1 MIDLK
6 EHPDIYDLIDLIDVL
21 RSEEGCPW
29 DKVQTHDSIKGAL
42 LEESYEVV
50 DAINKNDLEGM
61 KEELGD
67 VLMHVVFHAS
77 IEKNNNNFNF
87 NDIVKGVYDKMVYR
101 HPHVFTDE
109 KDTGNLLEA
118 WDELKKK
125 EKKYNSVTEELNGVA
140 NALPALVRAKKVQS
154 KAAKIG
160 FDFENVEEASKKV
173 VEELNEVLTEYKFK
187 NQSRILEE
195 VGDLIFSC
203 VNLARLLNV
212 NSENS
217 LQKTTDKFI
226 KRFKYIEDS
235 ANKMNKKIEE
245 LDIKEMNYLWS
256 LSKGDK

>member
-6 EHPDIYDLIDLIDVL
+6 EHPDIYDLIDLIDFL

-29 DKVQTHDSIKGAL
+29 DKLQTHDSIKGAL

-50 DAINKNDLEGM
+50 DAINKNDLKGM
-61 KEELGD
+61 QEELGD
-67 VLMHVVFHAS
+67 VLMQVVFHAS
-77 IEKNNNNFNF
+77 IENENNNFNF

-109 KDTGNLLEA
+109 ENTEA

-125 EKKYNSVTEELNGVA
+125 EKKYNTVTEELNGVA

-154 KAAKIG
+154 KAAKVG

-173 VEELNEVLTEYKFK
+173 IEELNEVLTEYKFG

-203 VNLARLLNV
+203 VNVARFLNI
-212 NSENS
+212 NPEDS

-226 KRFKYIEDS
+226 KRFDYIEDG
-235 ANKMNKKIEE
+235 AIKMNKKVEE
-245 LDIKEMNYLWS
+245 LDIKEMDQLWS
-256 LSKGDK
+256 QSKNFK

>member
-6 EHPDIYDLIDLIDVL
+6 EHPDIYDLIDLIDLL
-21 RSEEGCPW
+21 RSEDGCPW

-67 VLMHVVFHAS
+67 VLMQVVFHAS
-77 IEKNNNNFNF
+77 IENENNNFNF
-87 NDIVKGVYDKMVYR
+87 NDIVKGVYDKMIYR

-109 KDTGNLLEA
+109 KDTEA

-154 KAAKIG
+154 KAAKVG
-160 FDFENVEEASKKV
+160 FDFENLEEASKKV
-173 VEELNEVLTEYKFK
+173 IEELNEVLTEYKFG

-203 VNLARLLNV
+203 VNVARFLNI
-212 NSENS
+212 NPEDS

-226 KRFKYIEDS
+226 KRFDYIEDS
-235 ANKMNKKIEE
+235 AIKMNKKVEE
-245 LDIKEMNYLWS
+245 LDIKEMDQLWS
-256 LSKGDK
+256 QSKNFK

>member
-6 EHPDIYDLIDLIDVL
+6 EHPDIYDLIDLIDFL

-29 DKVQTHDSIKGAL
+29 DKLQTHDSIKGAL

-50 DAINKNDLEGM
+50 DAINKNDLKGM
-61 KEELGD
+61 QEELGD
-67 VLMHVVFHAS
+67 VLMQVVFHAS
-77 IEKNNNNFNF
+77 IENENNNFNF

-109 KDTGNLLEA
+109 ENTEA

-125 EKKYNSVTEELNGVA
+125 EKKYNTVTEELNGVA

-154 KAAKIG
+154 KAAKVG

-173 VEELNEVLTEYKFK
+173 IEELNEVLTEYKLK

-203 VNLARLLNV
+203 VNVARLLNI
-212 NSENS
+212 NPEDS

-226 KRFKYIEDS
+226 KRFNYIEDG
-235 ANKMNKKIEE
+235 AIKMNKNVEE
-245 LDIKEMNYLWS
+245 LGIKEMDQLWS
-256 LSKGDK
+256 QSKNYK